1 MDAPD
6 TTDWEWVGDQETDEQ
21 AGGKSSGAGG
31 ESGHS
36 RRGFL
41 RGGVAV
47 GATAALGVLPSV
59 SGASRAQERDVLFTG
74 ARKDGKLTLADAATL
89 LCMGDNHGDV
99 DSLERVVD
107 GTEGEEFDFVIHVG
121 DITNAWFDGVDEGR
135 EQLDAVSPCFETL
148 HERGE
153 FLYIWGNRDGA
164 IGPEQPFQDYDL
176 PGTFIPED
184 DSITVAGETFTQNP
198 ELVEDETIL
207 VNHYWHPELL
217 EHFAGKA
224 YFSGHIH
231 TGRVQFVPDYW
242 RNDCQFCYDEE
253 EFYSEVVRTVLYGLG
268 TIQEEAETDEVVE
281 SAASTFG
288 ATPPSFK
295 SKLREFLEERTEEH
309 S

>member
-1 MDAPD
+1 MAADD
-6 TTDWEWVGDQETDEQ
+6 VET
-21 AGGKSSGAGG
+21 
-31 ESGHS
+31 
-36 RRGFL
+36 L
-41 RGGVAV
+41 R
-47 GATAALGVLPSV
+47 
-59 SGASRAQERDVLFTG
+59 
-74 ARKDGKLTLADAATL
+74 L

-135 EQLDAVSPCFETL
+135 EQLDAVTPYFETL

-184 DSITVAGETFTQNP
+184 DTITVAGETFTQNP

-217 EHFAGKA
+217 EHFAGKPTSLVIYTPA
-224 YFSGHIH
+224 GTRTRLSTPHSS
-231 TGRVQFVPDYW
+231 TGRLIMARMLFSARTSSSRLHLTVRGRSISEISGRFGKGSVPSI
-242 RNDCQFCYDEE
+242 RHSV
-253 EFYSEVVRTVLYGLG
+253 YSSSRTTGDRTVSSATTK
-268 TIQEEAETDEVVE
+268 TISTVRWFAQHSTDWEQYKRKPRL
-281 SAASTFG
+281 T
-288 ATPPSFK
+288 
-295 SKLREFLEERTEEH
+295 KL
-309 S
+309 

>member
-1 MDAPD
+1 MAADD
-6 TTDWEWVGDQETDEQ
+6 VET
-21 AGGKSSGAGG
+21 
-31 ESGHS
+31 
-36 RRGFL
+36 L
-41 RGGVAV
+41 R
-47 GATAALGVLPSV
+47 
-59 SGASRAQERDVLFTG
+59 
-74 ARKDGKLTLADAATL
+74 L
-89 LCMGDNHGDV
+89 LCMGDNHGDI

-107 GTEGEEFDFVIHVG
+107 GTEGEEFDFVTHVG

-135 EQLDAVSPCFETL
+135 EQLDAVTPYFETL

-184 DSITVAGETFTQNP
+184 DTITVAGETFTQNP

-231 TGRVQFVPDYW
+231 TGRYKNKALNTAFLYRTADHGADALLGAYFVVEIASDGTWQVDFRNIGQVRKGICPKHQALGVQFVPDYW
-242 RNDCQFCYDEE
+242 RQDCQFCYDEDD
-253 EFYSEVVRTVLYGLG
+253 FYSEVVRTALYGLG
-268 TIQEEAETDEVVE
+268 TVQEEAEIDEVVE
-281 SAASTFG
+281 SATSTFG
-288 ATPPSFK
+288 ATPPSFE
-295 SKLREFLEERTEEH
+295 SRLREFLEERTEDH
-309 S
+309 Q